1 MAQCK
6 IEGVRVAGIA
16 SCVPS
21 RTESVDDLAQIF
33 GLDDAK
39 KIEAVT
45 GVSTRHIADIGIC
58 TSDLCVA
65 AAERLLT
72 ELAWERNSVD
82 ALIFIS
88 QTPDYLVPATS
99 CVIHGRL
106 GLAKTCATFDVTLG
120 CSGYVYGL
128 WLASVLLASGG
139 CERTLILV
147 GDTITR
153 NASPRDRSVAP
164 LFGDAGT
171 ATALDRDSSAP
182 SSVFTLGTDGTG
194 YDKLIVPASGFRHR
208 RNEETGIRRER
219 ENGNIRSDEDL
230 YMDGAE
236 IFSFTLREVPPLIE
250 TSLQQAGWLV
260 DDVDAFVFHQANEFM
275 LKHLSKKMKLPA
287 DKVVLTLKDYGNTS
301 SASIP
306 LSISHALRDDLT
318 HNTRNLVI
326 AGFGV
331 GMSWAAAAITCGP
344 LVLPEIVI
352 LSPAGDQPHA

>member
-1 MAQCK
+1 
-6 IEGVRVAGIA
+6 
-16 SCVPS
+16 
-21 RTESVDDLAQIF
+21 
-33 GLDDAK
+33 
-39 KIEAVT
+39 
-45 GVSTRHIADIGIC
+45 
-58 TSDLCVA
+58 
-65 AAERLLT
+65 
-72 ELAWERNSVD
+72 
-82 ALIFIS
+82 
-88 QTPDYLVPATS
+88 
-99 CVIHGRL
+99 
-106 GLAKTCATFDVTLG
+106 
-120 CSGYVYGL
+120 
-128 WLASVLLASGG
+128 
-139 CERTLILV
+139 
-147 GDTITR
+147 
-153 NASPRDRSVAP
+153 VAP